1 MKQYTPLA
9 SKSFGT
15 DTDTGLEKQLV
26 AHTILISAVDE
37 RIDVLYDVVL
47 MSPTGLMV
55 SVVESSRY
63 IRDNSG
69 NNPKYDQ
76 LHDSDLGKGIMA
88 IIQNDLNG
96 ITSYATINDDLLQT
110 NSTPIQS

>member
-26 AHTILISAVDE
+26 AHTIIISAVDE
-37 RIDVLYDVVL
+37 RVDVLYDVLL

-63 IRDNSG
+63 SRDNSG

-76 LHDSDLGKGIMA
+76 LHDSDLGKGVMS

-96 ITSYATINDDLLQT
+96 ITSYNSRNNDLLQT
-110 NSTPIQS
+110 DLTPLQ